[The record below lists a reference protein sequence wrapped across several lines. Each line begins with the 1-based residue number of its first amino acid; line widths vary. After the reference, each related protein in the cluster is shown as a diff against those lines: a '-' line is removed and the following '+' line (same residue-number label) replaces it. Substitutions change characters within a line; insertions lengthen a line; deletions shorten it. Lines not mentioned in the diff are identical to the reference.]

1 MMTIFREIKKHP
13 LNYLILF
20 LLFLFVGILLIVFRF
35 DSHNQRRIVYL
46 TAGLYLGWSLYH
58 HYRRGD
64 LSLSIFIEY
73 LLLALFALIV
83 VAATL

>member
-1 MMTIFREIKKHP
+1 MMTVFREIRKHP

-20 LLFLFVGILLIVFRF
+20 LLFLFIGILLFTFRF
-35 DSHNQRRIVYL
+35 DSHNQRRIIYL
-46 TAGLYLGWSLYH
+46 AAALYLGLSLYH
-58 HYRRGD
+58 HYRRGY

>member
-1 MMTIFREIKKHP
+1 MHHLFREISKHP
-13 LNYLILF
+13 LNYLILAIIF
-20 LLFLFVGILLIVFRF
+20 SISLILFFVFCF
-35 DSHNQRRIVYL
+35 DHHNQRRVVYA
-46 TAGLYLGWSLYH
+46 TSALYLGWSLFH